1 MLMIK
6 SKEEVIKIIINLEK
20 TLYNNVKRNL
30 PDNLSSELINPE
42 GLFRNLQLKIYPY
55 DVLKSYLIDLEETM
69 GLGYNLI
76 LDRFLKM
83 EDLITLKNRNFLIG
97 KIVEIESKWYD
108 KIFPKSKNCFETISY
123 KIKKSLY
130 KNLTYEKYKKSEL
143 DGLSNMTLDYYYK
156 YVLKCLKN
164 DENPLFKIF
173 DTFVSI
179 KTSDL

>member
-1 MLMIK
+1 MIMIK
-6 SKEEVIKIIINLEK
+6 SKEELIKIIINLEK

-42 GLFRNLQLKIYPY
+42 GLFRKLQLNIYPY
-55 DVLKSYLIDLEETM
+55 DVLKAYSIDLEETM

-83 EDLITLKNRNFLIG
+83 EDLITLKNGNYLIG
-97 KIVEIESKWYD
+97 KIIEIESKWYD
-108 KIFPKSKNCFETISY
+108 SVFPKSKNIFESVSY
-123 KIKKSLY
+123 TIKKNLY
-130 KNLTYEKYKKSEL
+130 KNLTYEKYKRSEL

-156 YVLKCLKN
+156 YVFKCMKN

-173 DTFVSI
+173 DTLVSY
-179 KTSDL
+179 KTSNL